1 MKRAIITMKSSVVK
15 LLAVLFVLAAPVLS
29 YGQPPLP
36 DDGGEPIGPDAPFDD
51 KMSLVFLA
59 IGVVF
64 AAVIVMQEV
73 KKRRKLQGSNVE

>member
-1 MKRAIITMKSSVVK
+1 MKKLMITTNAGVVK
-15 LLAVLFVLAAPVLS
+15 LLALLFVLAAPVLS

-73 KKRRKLQGSNVE
+73 RKRRKLQGTNVK